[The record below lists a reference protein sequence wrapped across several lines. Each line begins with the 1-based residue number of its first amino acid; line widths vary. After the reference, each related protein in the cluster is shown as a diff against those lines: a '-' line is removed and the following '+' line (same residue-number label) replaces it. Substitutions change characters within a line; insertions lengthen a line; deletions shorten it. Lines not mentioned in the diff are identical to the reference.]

1 MTSFV
6 TQCPHCHT
14 SFHVSRDQLTAAR
27 GVVRCGACTEL
38 FNAARHLLAQDL
50 PATVEASPSPTLL
63 SPVTAPAHP
72 LAPPSPRPAIS
83 DETRWIHDDLDLD
96 NLDLDEELARLERQ
110 EFGRAREPVELE
122 PQLGAIEA
130 HQPAI
135 SSKTDDEL
143 WAEQWLKTEA
153 SSTEPGEV
161 PKEKADVNGPTLP
174 AGDIRFTPVTSD
186 NPAPRSPLIPTGN
199 IRNEHKDS
207 RRRIDPS
214 LDGIIE
220 ADEDQHE
227 TDRLD
232 TTRAGRDAPLFELA
246 DEPLQL
252 DWQARRR
259 PWGRWLGWG
268 ALNLIALIALA
279 AQYGVYNYD
288 ELARQDEYRPWFE
301 RICPV
306 VGCKLPPR
314 VDIGQIKSSN
324 LVVRSHPDFAG
335 ALVVDAII
343 YNRAPFA
350 QPFPLLQ
357 IRFDDIQ
364 GKTLAKRSFKPGE
377 YLSGELAGQREMPSQ
392 IPIHIALD
400 ILDPGTTAVNYSLSF
415 TSPD

>member
-14 SFHVSRDQLTAAR
+14 RFRVSRDQLTAAR
-27 GVVRCGACTEL
+27 GVVRCGTCTEL
-38 FNAARHLLAQDL
+38 FNAARHLQAQDL
-50 PATVEASPSPTLL
+50 P
-63 SPVTAPAHP
+63 SPVETSPAPIPSSPISAATHP
-72 LAPPSPRPAIS
+72 LAPPPAKSAIS
-83 DETRWIHDDLDLD
+83 NETRWIHDDLDLD
-96 NLDLDEELARLERQ
+96 NLDLDEELAKLERQ
-110 EFGRAREPVELE
+110 QFGPREPVELE
-122 PQLGAIEA
+122 SQRRPTEI
-130 HQPAI
+130 HQPSL
-135 SSKTDDEL
+135 SSKTDDER
-143 WAEQWLKTEA
+143 WAEQWLKTDA
-153 SSTEPGEV
+153 YSAEPGDLED
-161 PKEKADVNGPTLP
+161 EQSDVHGHALAANV
-174 AGDIRFTPVTSD
+174 RFTPVTSD
-186 NPAPRSPLIPTGN
+186 NPAPLSPLTSPAGAPSEQKISG
-199 IRNEHKDS
+199 RL
-207 RRRIDPS
+207 DPS
-214 LDGIIE
+214 LDNIVE
-220 ADEDQHE
+220 SDEDLQE
-227 TDRLD
+227 AEGPATA
-232 TTRAGRDAPLFELA
+232 RAGRDDPLFELA

-259 PWGRWLGWG
+259 PWGRWLAWG

-279 AQYGVYNYD
+279 AQYAVYNYD

-350 QPFPLLQ
+350 QPFPLLE

-364 GKTLAKRSFKPGE
+364 GKLLAKRSFKPGE